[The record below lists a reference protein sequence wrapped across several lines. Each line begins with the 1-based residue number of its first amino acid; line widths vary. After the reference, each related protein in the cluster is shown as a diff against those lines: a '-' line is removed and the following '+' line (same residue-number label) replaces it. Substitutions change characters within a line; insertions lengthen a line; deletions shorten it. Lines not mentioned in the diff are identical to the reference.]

1 MKAEILNYG
10 YVKNGVPYRWAFDCK
25 NKVPGIERKNN
36 GTILYGG
43 YTVDELKELAIEAI
57 GRSYEP

>member
-1 MKAEILNYG
+1 MKAKILNYG
-10 YVKNGVPYRWAFDCK
+10 YVENGIPYRWAFNCK
-25 NKVPGIERKNN
+25 NKVAGIEHKDD

-43 YTVDELKELAIEAI
+43 YTVDELRELAIKAI

>member
-10 YVKNGVPYRWAFDCK
+10 YIENGVPYRFAFDCK
-25 NKVPGIERKNN
+25 NSVNGIELKDD

-43 YTVDELKELAIEAI
+43 YTVDELKELAIKAI
-57 GRSYEP
+57 MRSYEP

>member
-1 MKAEILNYG
+1 MKAKILNYG
-10 YVKNGVPYRWAFDCK
+10 YIENGIPYCWGFDCK
-25 NKVPGIERKNN
+25 DRAVGIEHKND

-43 YTVDELKELAIEAI
+43 YTVDELKELAIKAI